1 MAEHLKNKRKEQL
14 AADEISSEYSPLNE
28 ALEEVAEKIDEAVKT
43 CEKLRIMI
51 KKSKI
56 MLK

>member
-1 MAEHLKNKRKEQL
+1 MKNKRKEQL